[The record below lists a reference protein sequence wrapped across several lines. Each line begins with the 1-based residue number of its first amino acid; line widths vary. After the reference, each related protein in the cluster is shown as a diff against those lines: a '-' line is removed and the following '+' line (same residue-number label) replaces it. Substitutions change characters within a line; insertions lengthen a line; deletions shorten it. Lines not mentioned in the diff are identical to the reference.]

1 MEEQY
6 YGGDELAACK
16 EGNHFN
22 TWKCQ
27 DDYHPFIEACLPFV
41 KTFAY
46 TWFNLQARKRKYF
59 KKHEIRMSP
68 QQERECKEEL
78 ESQPADLKQKWAS
91 RLLAKLR
98 KDIRP
103 ECRDD
108 FVNAV
113 SGKGCNRCV
122 ISNPDPKG
130 KMRRIDCLRQAD
142 KVWRLDLVMVIL
154 FQAFPL
160 ESTDGE
166 RLGKTGIC
174 RHHLCV
180 QPNHLCLV
188 VKELDL
194 FLTNFLVRDSSD
206 QHSTQLSDGQPNIAT
221 TGVFSSRELLR
232 YSKATIIY
240 GSARTSFS
248 DGENT
253 ALPNYYEAT
262 VHRGRMHPY
271 LTSLQKHRH
280 YTSWSSM
287 EDEDNNDEECLSHTG
302 GTSDGDSGVGTPT
315 RLKIEH
321 GTTCGHSPPAVQ
333 GNMPSCLPASSLI
346 YGGASQQ
353 QQQQQQHVGYQSPG
367 GHFMTNPSFQ
377 HADFQRAAL
386 FASRKPEFRQMVN
399 ITAVQQMNEAYRRL
413 HGLRNSSTSDMPTTT
428 ANYHETGA
436 RKTRSVTLPVTLE
449 RSIGLE
455 NGSPMDVTANIHEGQ
470 KPELSPHSTLHQAQ
484 QQAFLHVDSQQH
496 QQQQQSHAYIQYN
509 GSSGQYP
516 VTTGMINGHSHA
528 GTGQALAKAQVSASE
543 PNTVAVHTRMG
554 GATSLALAASGMYA
568 EESGFTDLF
577 NAAAAVNNEET
588 LLMDKLFQ
596 MSGPEQPTQ
605 SVSQNR

>member
-1 MEEQY
+1 MEEHPFEENGTDVFKPQY
-6 YGGDELAACK
+6 YYSS
-16 EGNHFN
+16 
-22 TWKCQ
+22 WKTQ

-41 KTFAY
+41 KAFAY

-103 ECRDD
+103 ECRED
-108 FVNAV
+108 FVAAV
-113 SGKGCNRCV
+113 TGKGCNRCV

-166 RLGKTGIC
+166 RLGKTSVC

-194 FLTNFLVRDSSD
+194 FLTNFLVCVNSD
-206 QHSTQLSDGQPNIAT
+206 QQAEHSQSGEPNIAL
-221 TGVFSSRELLR
+221 TGVFTSRELLK
-232 YSKATIIY
+232 YSKATILY
-240 GSARTSFS
+240 GGGKASFS
-248 DGENT
+248 DGEN
-253 ALPNYYEAT
+253 ALPNYEDAT
-262 VHRGRMHPY
+262 VHRSNGRMHPY

-280 YTSWSSM
+280 HASWSSM
-287 EDEDNNDEECLSHTG
+287 EDDENNEEECHATGG

-321 GTTCGHSPPAVQ
+321 GVPCGHSPPAMQ
-333 GNMPSCLPASSLI
+333 
-346 YGGASQQ
+346 GGATGLSVASFLCGGQQLQQ
-353 QQQQQQHVGYQSPG
+353 QQTIIGTYQSPG
-367 GHFMTNPSFQ
+367 GHFIGNPSFQ
-377 HADFQRAAL
+377 HSDFQRAAL
-386 FASRKPEFRQMVN
+386 FAARKPDLRQMVN
-399 ITAVQQMNEAYRRL
+399 TSTFQQANEAYRRMQ
-413 HGLRNSSTSDMPTTT
+413 GIRSPSTGDMP
-428 ANYHETGA
+428 ASSNYHETVT
-436 RKTRSVTLPVTLE
+436 RKSRSITLPVTLE
-449 RSIGLE
+449 RSMSMG
-455 NGSPMDVTANIHEGQ
+455 NGSPMDVTSHIQEDQ
-470 KPELSPHSTLHQAQ
+470 KPDISPQTTLHQQSYVQMEAQ
-484 QQAFLHVDSQQH
+484 QQPPIYMQFNS
-496 QQQQQSHAYIQYN
+496 
-509 GSSGQYP
+509 QYP
-516 VTTGMINGHSHA
+516 VTTAMMNGHSHA
-528 GTGQALAKAQVSASE
+528 MSGSPLTTADSGSPGVQAI
-543 PNTVAVHTRMG
+543 AVQARM
-554 GATSLALAASGMYA
+554 SAASGIPLGTSGMYG
-568 EESGFTDLF
+568 EEGGFTDLF
-577 NAAAAVNNEET
+577 NAAAASSEDS

-596 MSGPEQPTQ
+596 MSGSENNAQTLNQ
-605 SVSQNR
+605 SR